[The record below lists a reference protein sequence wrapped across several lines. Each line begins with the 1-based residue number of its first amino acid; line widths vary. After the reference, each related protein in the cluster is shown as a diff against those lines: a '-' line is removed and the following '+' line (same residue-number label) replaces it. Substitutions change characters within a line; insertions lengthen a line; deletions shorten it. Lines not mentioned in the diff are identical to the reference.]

1 MEDELKSCLED
12 ILHSIALIDTFFEN
26 VSSFEDYQQN
36 LMLKS
41 AVERKIEIIGEAL
54 NKALKIDANLAI
66 SNARKI
72 VDMRNKLIHS
82 YDDID
87 DIIVWASVKKYLPIL
102 KGEVET
108 LFKL

>member
-12 ILHSIALIDTFFEN
+12 ILHSISLIDIFLESI
-26 VSSFEDYQQN
+26 SSFEQYQQN

-41 AVERKIEIIGEAL
+41 AVERKIEIKGEAL
-54 NKALKIDANLAI
+54 NKALKIDTTLNI
-66 SNARKI
+66 SNTRKI

-87 DIIVWASVKKYLPIL
+87 DIIVWTSVKN
-102 KGEVET
+102 T
-108 LFKL
+108 CRF

>member
-1 MEDELKSCLED
+1 MKDELKSCLAD
-12 ILHSIALIDTFFEN
+12 ILHSISLIDMFFESI
-26 VSSFEDYQQN
+26 SSFEEYQAN

-54 NKALKIDANLAI
+54 NKAMKIDPCLAI

-87 DIIVWASVKKYLPIL
+87 DIIVWNSVKKYLPIL
-102 KGEVET
+102 KEDVDII
-108 LFKL
+108 FKS